1 MIRRLDEAE
10 SPPIPS
16 DDAALPSLEQ
26 PFALE
31 ERPPGVRFYIGRTS
45 WFHPYALL
53 QNMNYTADSLKLV
66 FADTDVVIR
75 GRGLHELYRRLA
87 DHRVACIV
95 EQGPRHATASE
106 AATLIS
112 RIEHSTRLKKKQQ
125 QEPNSDAESELEEG
139 RRPLS

>member
-1 MIRRLDEAE
+1 MIRRLNESD
-10 SPPIPS
+10 SPPVPS
-16 DDAALPSLEQ
+16 DDSAFPSLEQ

-75 GRGLHELYRRLA
+75 GRGLHELYRRLLT
-87 DHRVACIV
+87 
-95 EQGPRHATASE
+95 TASP
-106 AATLIS
+106 ASSS
-112 RIEHSTRLKKKQQ
+112 RALGTPRLPKPQR
-125 QEPNSDAESELEEG
+125 SLAESNIPPG
-139 RRPLS
+139 SKRNNNKNRTPMPNPN